1 MVPINCFA
9 NNLQLIIFAEKY
21 VFMKKILLLFTFITF
36 LLLSN
41 AQQRLVYQSYMMG
54 SDSGDTS
61 FIEVK
66 RFGEQVMI
74 QDINTFEGKLI
85 PGISDDITYVDYK
98 TNMVFSQSKFDDGDA
113 YYCTFSLENPNVK
126 FTLEDEDIINGYNCK
141 KYRTS
146 INSNTIEVWMT
157 ETLGYDASPVV
168 SRGALKGVMIRQS
181 INGNRILEL
190 KNIVKEKKIKKEC
203 IPSDLGTMV
212 SAKEMNQIAIDKL
225 VIRYPVFDKEQIHF
239 AEIEKF
245 QGEIPYDSVI
255 HFAYGTL
262 ILKRINMDTLPEHY
276 SYFIEVEEQS
286 NGDAYDR
293 SGSIFVIPTEREL
306 SLKDALIDSIQ
317 LLHSYT
323 DRRGITYRAIKLED
337 DFEPVVELMRFFT
350 PFGVNHFND
359 RVQIDGLEWSDVAYY
374 KQDVTE
380 LSKHL
385 RGDVLI
391 GAFIGNYDGGGHKLS
406 LDILAYPNDYQ
417 WDLSVNDDWA
427 LPLFNTCNVMEMAG
441 QHYGRLFKTDSL
453 TVEFEV
459 PENVDNLR
467 LRYITTGHGG
477 WGGGD
482 EFNPKENTIII
493 DGEKKF
499 TYTPWRCDCATYRE
513 LNPVSGNFWNAQSSS
528 DLSRSGWCPG
538 TATQPV
544 YFDMSFLKPGKHT
557 ITIAIPQG
565 DDEGSSF
572 NHWMV
577 SGILLGTHDK

>member
-1 MVPINCFA
+1 MSRKLF
-9 NNLQLIIFAEKY
+9 LSF
-21 VFMKKILLLFTFITF
+21 LFTFI
-36 LLLSN
+36 LLTAG
-41 AQQRLVYQSYMMG
+41 AQQRLTYQIYSLG
-54 SDSGDTS
+54 SNNGDTTFVELQRYGQQTKFQDVNS
-61 FIEVK
+61 FQ
-66 RFGEQVMI
+66 G
-74 QDINTFEGKLI
+74 DLI
-85 PGISDDITYVDYK
+85 PGISEDITYVNYETDSAYFQ
-98 TNMVFSQSKFDDGDA
+98 MKFADGDSYFA
-113 YYCTFSLENPNVK
+113 SFPLSSNIKFS
-126 FTLEDEDIINGYNCK
+126 DEGSEKINGYECK

-157 ETLGYDASPVV
+157 ESLGYDAMPTI
-168 SRGALKGVMIRQS
+168 SRGVLKGVMVRQL
-181 INGNRILEL
+181 INGNRMFEL
-190 KNIVKEKKIKKEC
+190 RNIKKDKKIKKEI
-203 IPSDLGTMV
+203 IPS
-212 SAKEMNQIAIDKL
+212 EMGQRVAPRDIDKISKDKL
-225 VIRYPVFDKEQIHF
+225 IIKTPIFDKEQIHF

-245 QGEIPYDSVI
+245 TGEIPYDTVI

-262 ILKRINMDTLPEHY
+262 ILKRVNLQNLPEHY

-293 SGSIFVIPTEREL
+293 SGSIFVIPTERKL

-323 DRRGITYRAIKLED
+323 DRRNITYRAIKLED
-337 DFEPVVELMRFFT
+337 DFLPVVELMRFFT

-359 RVQIDGLEWSDVAYY
+359 RVRIDGLEWSNVAYY
-374 KQDVTE
+374 KQDVTDVA
-380 LSKHL
+380 KHL

-406 LDILAYPNDYQ
+406 LDLLAYPGDYS
-417 WDLSVNDDWA
+417 WDLSQNDDWT

-441 QHYGRLFKTDSL
+441 QHYGRMFKTDSL
-453 TVEFEV
+453 TVEFEL
-459 PENVDNLR
+459 PENIENLR
-467 LRYITTGHGG
+467 LRYISTGHGG

-482 EFNPKENTIII
+482 EFNPKENSIII
-493 DGEKKF
+493 DGEKVF
-499 TYTPWRCDCATYRE
+499 THTPWRCDCATYRE
-513 LNPVSGNFWNAQSSS
+513 MNPVSGNFWNGQSSS

-544 YFDMSFLKPGKHT
+544 YFDLGFLKAGKHT

-577 SGILLGTHDK
+577 SGVLIGNL

>member
-1 MVPINCFA
+1 MSRKLF
-9 NNLQLIIFAEKY
+9 LSF
-21 VFMKKILLLFTFITF
+21 LFTFI
-36 LLLSN
+36 LLTAG
-41 AQQRLVYQSYMMG
+41 AQQRLTYQIYSLG
-54 SDSGDTS
+54 SNNGDTTFVELQRYGQQTKFQDVNS
-61 FIEVK
+61 FQ
-66 RFGEQVMI
+66 G
-74 QDINTFEGKLI
+74 DLI
-85 PGISDDITYVDYK
+85 PGISEDITYVNYETDSAYFQ
-98 TNMVFSQSKFDDGDA
+98 MKFADGDSYFA
-113 YYCTFSLENPNVK
+113 SFPLSSNIKFS
-126 FTLEDEDIINGYNCK
+126 DEGSEKINGYECK

-157 ETLGYDASPVV
+157 ESLGYDAMPTI
-168 SRGALKGVMIRQS
+168 SRGVLKGVMVRQL
-181 INGNRILEL
+181 INGNRMFEL
-190 KNIVKEKKIKKEC
+190 RNIKKDKKIKKEI
-203 IPSDLGTMV
+203 IPS
-212 SAKEMNQIAIDKL
+212 EMGQRVAPRDIDKISKDKL
-225 VIRYPVFDKEQIHF
+225 IIKTPIFDKEQIHF

-245 QGEIPYDSVI
+245 TGEIPYDTVI

-262 ILKRINMDTLPEHY
+262 ILKRVNLQNLPEHY

-293 SGSIFVIPTEREL
+293 SGSIFVIPTERKL

-323 DRRGITYRAIKLED
+323 DRRNITYRAIKLED
-337 DFEPVVELMRFFT
+337 DFLPVVELMRFFT

-359 RVQIDGLEWSDVAYY
+359 RVRIDGLEWSDVAYY
-374 KQDVTE
+374 KQDVTDVA
-380 LSKHL
+380 KHL

-406 LDILAYPNDYQ
+406 LDLLAYPGDYS
-417 WDLSVNDDWA
+417 WDLSQNDDWT

-441 QHYGRLFKTDSL
+441 QHYGRMFKTDSL
-453 TVEFEV
+453 TVEFEL
-459 PENVDNLR
+459 PENIENLR
-467 LRYITTGHGG
+467 LRYISTGHGG

-482 EFNPKENTIII
+482 EFNPKENSIII
-493 DGEKKF
+493 DGEKVF
-499 TYTPWRCDCATYRE
+499 THTPWRCDCATYRE
-513 LNPVSGNFWNAQSSS
+513 MNPVSGNFWNGQSSS

-544 YFDMSFLKPGKHT
+544 YFDLGFLKAGKHT

-577 SGILLGTHDK
+577 SGVLIGNL

>member
-1 MVPINCFA
+1 MSRKLF
-9 NNLQLIIFAEKY
+9 LSFIFTL
-21 VFMKKILLLFTFITF
+21 FIL
-36 LLLSN
+36 SAS
-41 AQQRLVYQSYMMG
+41 AQQRLTYQIYSLG
-54 SDSGDTS
+54 SNNGDTTFVELQRYGQQTKFQDVNS
-61 FIEVK
+61 FQ
-66 RFGEQVMI
+66 G
-74 QDINTFEGKLI
+74 DLI
-85 PGISDDITYVDYK
+85 PGISEDITYVNYETDSAYFQ
-98 TNMVFSQSKFDDGDA
+98 MKFADGDSYFA
-113 YYCTFSLENPNVK
+113 SFPLSSNIKFS
-126 FTLEDEDIINGYNCK
+126 DEGSEKINGYECK

-157 ETLGYDASPVV
+157 ESLGYDAMPTI
-168 SRGALKGVMIRQS
+168 SRGVLKGVMVRQL
-181 INGNRILEL
+181 INGNRMFEL
-190 KNIVKEKKIKKEC
+190 RNIMKDKKIKKEI
-203 IPSDLGTMV
+203 IPS
-212 SAKEMNQIAIDKL
+212 EMGQRVAPRDIDKISKDKL
-225 VIRYPVFDKEQIHF
+225 IIKTPIFDKEQIHF

-245 QGEIPYDSVI
+245 TGEIPYDTVI

-262 ILKRINMDTLPEHY
+262 ILKRVNLQNLPEHY

-323 DRRGITYRAIKLED
+323 DRRDITYRAIKLED
-337 DFEPVVELMRFFT
+337 DFLPVVELMRFFT

-359 RVQIDGLEWSDVAYY
+359 RVKIDGLEWSDVAYY
-374 KQDVTE
+374 KQEVTDVA
-380 LSKHL
+380 KHL

-391 GAFIGNYDGGGHKLS
+391 GAFIGNYDGGGHRLS
-406 LDILAYPNDYQ
+406 LDLLAYPGDYS
-417 WDLSVNDDWA
+417 WDLSQNDDWT

-441 QHYGRLFKTDSL
+441 QHYGRMFKTDSL
-453 TVEFEV
+453 TVEFEL
-459 PENVDNLR
+459 PENVENLR
-467 LRYITTGHGG
+467 LRYISTGHGG

-482 EFNPKENTIII
+482 EFNPKENSIII
-493 DGEKKF
+493 DGEKVF
-499 TYTPWRCDCATYRE
+499 THTPWRCDCATYRE
-513 LNPVSGNFWNAQSSS
+513 MNPVSGNFWNGQSSS

-544 YFDMSFLKPGKHT
+544 YFDLGFLKAGKHT

-577 SGILLGTHDK
+577 SGVLIGNL

>member
-1 MVPINCFA
+1 MSRKLF
-9 NNLQLIIFAEKY
+9 LSFIFTL
-21 VFMKKILLLFTFITF
+21 FIL
-36 LLLSN
+36 SAS
-41 AQQRLVYQSYMMG
+41 AQQRLTYQIYSLG
-54 SDSGDTS
+54 SNNGDTTFVELQRYGLQTKFQDVNS
-61 FIEVK
+61 FQ
-66 RFGEQVMI
+66 GDM
-74 QDINTFEGKLI
+74 I
-85 PGISDDITYVDYK
+85 PGISEDITYVNYETDSAYFQMK
-98 TNMVFSQSKFDDGDA
+98 FSDGDSYFA
-113 YYCTFSLENPNVK
+113 SFPLTSNVQFSEEGNEK
-126 FTLEDEDIINGYNCK
+126 INGYDCK

-157 ETLGYDASPVV
+157 ESLGYDAMPSI
-168 SRGALKGVMIRQS
+168 SRGVLKGVMVRQL
-181 INGNRILEL
+181 INGNRMFEL
-190 KNIVKEKKIKKEC
+190 RNIKKDKKIKKEI
-203 IPSDLGTMV
+203 IPS
-212 SAKEMNQIAIDKL
+212 EMGQRVAPRDIDKISKDKL
-225 VIRYPVFDKEQIHF
+225 IIKTPIFDKEQIHF

-245 QGEIPYDSVI
+245 KGEIPYDTVI

-262 ILKRINMDTLPEHY
+262 ILKRVNLDTLPEHY

-293 SGSIFVIPTEREL
+293 SGSIFVIPTDRKL

-323 DRRGITYRAIKLED
+323 DRRDITYRAIKLED
-337 DFEPVVELMRFFT
+337 DFLPVVELMRFFT

-359 RVQIDGLEWSDVAYY
+359 RVKIDGLEWSDVAYY
-374 KQDVTE
+374 KQEVTDVA
-380 LSKHL
+380 KHL

-391 GAFIGNYDGGGHKLS
+391 GAFISNYDGGGHKLS
-406 LDILAYPNDYQ
+406 MDILAYPGSYS
-417 WDLSVNDDWA
+417 WDLSYNDDWT

-441 QHYGRLFKTDSL
+441 QHYCRMFKTDSL
-453 TVEFEV
+453 TVEFEI
-459 PENVDNLR
+459 PENVSDLR
-467 LRYITTGHGG
+467 LRYISTGHGG

-493 DGEKKF
+493 DGEKVF
-499 TYTPWRCDCATYRE
+499 THTPWRCDCATYRE
-513 LNPVSGNFWNAQSSS
+513 MNPVSGNFWNGQSSS

-544 YFDMSFLKPGKHT
+544 YFDLGFLKAGKHT

-577 SGILLGTHDK
+577 SGVLIGNL

>member
-1 MVPINCFA
+1 MSRKLF
-9 NNLQLIIFAEKY
+9 LSF
-21 VFMKKILLLFTFITF
+21 LFTFI
-36 LLLSN
+36 LLTAS
-41 AQQRLVYQSYMMG
+41 AQQRLTYQIYSLG
-54 SDSGDTS
+54 SNNGDTA
-61 FIEVK
+61 FVELQRYGQQTK
-66 RFGEQVMI
+66 F
-74 QDINTFEGKLI
+74 QDVNAFQGDLI
-85 PGISDDITYVDYK
+85 PGISEDITYVNYETDSAYFQ
-98 TNMVFSQSKFDDGDA
+98 MKFADGDSYFA
-113 YYCTFSLENPNVK
+113 SFPLSSNIK
-126 FTLEDEDIINGYNCK
+126 FTDEGSEKINGYECK

-157 ETLGYDASPVV
+157 ESLGYDAMPTI
-168 SRGALKGVMIRQS
+168 SRGVLKGVMVRQL
-181 INGNRILEL
+181 INGNRMFEL
-190 KNIVKEKKIKKEC
+190 RNIKKDKKIKKEI
-203 IPSDLGTMV
+203 IPS
-212 SAKEMNQIAIDKL
+212 EMGQRVAPRDIDKISKDKL
-225 VIRYPVFDKEQIHF
+225 IIKTPIFDKEQIHF

-245 QGEIPYDSVI
+245 TGEIPYDTVI

-262 ILKRINMDTLPEHY
+262 ILKRVQLENLPEHY

-293 SGSIFVIPTEREL
+293 SGSIFVIPTDREL

-323 DRRGITYRAIKLED
+323 DKRDITYRAIKLED
-337 DFEPVVELMRFFT
+337 DFLPIVELMRFFT

-359 RVQIDGLEWSDVAYY
+359 RVRIEGLEWSDVAYY
-374 KQDVTE
+374 KQDVTDVA
-380 LSKHL
+380 KHL

-406 LDILAYPNDYQ
+406 LDLLAYPGDYS
-417 WDLSVNDDWA
+417 WDLSQNDDWT

-441 QHYGRLFKTDSL
+441 QHYGRMFKTDSL
-453 TVEFEV
+453 TVEFEL
-459 PENVDNLR
+459 PENVENLR
-467 LRYITTGHGG
+467 LRYISTGHGG

-482 EFNPKENTIII
+482 EFNPKENSIII
-493 DGEKKF
+493 DGEKVF
-499 TYTPWRCDCATYRE
+499 THTPWRCDCATYRE
-513 LNPVSGNFWNAQSSS
+513 MNPVSGNFWNGQSSS

-544 YFDMSFLKPGKHT
+544 YFDLGFLKAGKHT

-577 SGILLGTHDK
+577 SGVLIGNL

>member
-1 MVPINCFA
+1 
-9 NNLQLIIFAEKY
+9 
-21 VFMKKILLLFTFITF
+21 MKKILLLFTFITL

-113 YYCTFSLENPNVK
+113 YFSTFSLENPNVK
-126 FTLEDEDIINGYNCK
+126 FTLEDEVIINGYNCK

-212 SAKEMNQIAIDKL
+212 SAKEMNQIAKDKL

-317 LLHSYT
+317 LIHSYT
-323 DRRGITYRAIKLED
+323 DRRGIIYRAIKLED

-417 WDLSVNDDWA
+417 WDLSINDDWT

>member
-1 MVPINCFA
+1 MSRKLF
-9 NNLQLIIFAEKY
+9 LSF
-21 VFMKKILLLFTFITF
+21 LFTFI
-36 LLLSN
+36 LLTAS
-41 AQQRLVYQSYMMG
+41 AQQRLTYQIYSLG
-54 SDSGDTS
+54 SNNGDTTFVELQRYGQQTKFQDVNS
-61 FIEVK
+61 FQ
-66 RFGEQVMI
+66 G
-74 QDINTFEGKLI
+74 DLI
-85 PGISDDITYVDYK
+85 PGISEDITYVNYETDSAYFQ
-98 TNMVFSQSKFDDGDA
+98 MRFADGDSYFA
-113 YYCTFSLENPNVK
+113 SFPLASNVQFSEEGSEK
-126 FTLEDEDIINGYNCK
+126 INGYECK

-157 ETLGYDASPVV
+157 ESLGYDAMPSI
-168 SRGALKGVMIRQS
+168 SRGVLKGVMVRQL
-181 INGNRILEL
+181 INGNRMFEL
-190 KNIVKEKKIKKEC
+190 RNIKKDKKIKKEI
-203 IPSDLGTMV
+203 IPS
-212 SAKEMNQIAIDKL
+212 EMGQRVAPRDIDKISKDKL
-225 VIRYPVFDKEQIHF
+225 IIKTPIFDKEQIHF

-245 QGEIPYDSVI
+245 TGEIPYDTVI

-262 ILKRINMDTLPEHY
+262 ILKRVQLQNLPEHY

-293 SGSIFVIPTEREL
+293 SGSIFVIPTDREL

-323 DRRGITYRAIKLED
+323 DRRDITYRAIKLED
-337 DFEPVVELMRFFT
+337 DFLPVVELMRFFT

-359 RVQIDGLEWSDVAYY
+359 RVKIDGLEWSDVAYY
-374 KQDVTE
+374 KQEVTDVA
-380 LSKHL
+380 KHL

-391 GAFIGNYDGGGHKLS
+391 GAFIGNYDGGGHRLS
-406 LDILAYPNDYQ
+406 LDLLAYPGDYS
-417 WDLSVNDDWA
+417 WDLSQNDDWT

-441 QHYGRLFKTDSL
+441 QHYGRMFKTDSL
-453 TVEFEV
+453 TVEFEL
-459 PENVDNLR
+459 PENVENLR
-467 LRYITTGHGG
+467 LRYISTGHGG

-493 DGEKKF
+493 DGEKVF
-499 TYTPWRCDCATYRE
+499 THTPWRCDCATYRE
-513 LNPVSGNFWNAQSSS
+513 MNPVSGNFWNGQSSS

-544 YFDMSFLKPGKHT
+544 YFDLGFLKAGKHT

-577 SGILLGTHDK
+577 SGVLIGNL

>member
-1 MVPINCFA
+1 MSRKLF
-9 NNLQLIIFAEKY
+9 LSFIFTL
-21 VFMKKILLLFTFITF
+21 FIL
-36 LLLSN
+36 SAS
-41 AQQRLVYQSYMMG
+41 AQQRLTYQIYSLG
-54 SDSGDTS
+54 SNNGDTTFVELQRYGQQTKFQDVNS
-61 FIEVK
+61 FQ
-66 RFGEQVMI
+66 GDM
-74 QDINTFEGKLI
+74 I
-85 PGISDDITYVDYK
+85 PGISEDITYVNYETDSAYFQMK
-98 TNMVFSQSKFDDGDA
+98 FSDGDSYFA
-113 YYCTFSLENPNVK
+113 SFPLKSNVQFSEEGK
-126 FTLEDEDIINGYNCK
+126 EKINGYDCK

-157 ETLGYDASPVV
+157 ESLGYDAMPSI
-168 SRGALKGVMIRQS
+168 SRGVLKGVMVRQL
-181 INGNRILEL
+181 INGNRMFEL
-190 KNIVKEKKIKKEC
+190 RNIKKDKKIKKEI
-203 IPSDLGTMV
+203 IPS
-212 SAKEMNQIAIDKL
+212 EMGQRVAPRDIDKISKDKL
-225 VIRYPVFDKEQIHF
+225 IIKTPIFDKEQIHF

-245 QGEIPYDSVI
+245 TGEIPYDTVI

-262 ILKRINMDTLPEHY
+262 ILKRVNLQNLPEHY

-293 SGSIFVIPTEREL
+293 SGSIFVIPTDRKL

-323 DRRGITYRAIKLED
+323 DRRDITYRAIKLED
-337 DFEPVVELMRFFT
+337 DFLPVVELMRFFT

-359 RVQIDGLEWSDVAYY
+359 RVKIDGLEWSDVAYY
-374 KQDVTE
+374 KQDVTDVA
-380 LSKHL
+380 KHL

-391 GAFIGNYDGGGHKLS
+391 GAFIGNYDGGGHRLS
-406 LDILAYPNDYQ
+406 LDLLAYPGDYS
-417 WDLSVNDDWA
+417 WDLSQNDDWT

-441 QHYGRLFKTDSL
+441 QHYGRMFKTDSL
-453 TVEFEV
+453 TVEFEL
-459 PENVDNLR
+459 PENVENLR
-467 LRYITTGHGG
+467 LRYISTGHGG

-493 DGEKKF
+493 DGEKVF
-499 TYTPWRCDCATYRE
+499 THTPWRCDCATYRE
-513 LNPVSGNFWNAQSSS
+513 MNPVSGNFWNGQSSS

-544 YFDMSFLKPGKHT
+544 YFDLGFLKAGKHT

-577 SGILLGTHDK
+577 SGVLIGNL

>member
-1 MVPINCFA
+1 
-9 NNLQLIIFAEKY
+9 
-21 VFMKKILLLFTFITF
+21 
-36 LLLSN
+36 
-41 AQQRLVYQSYMMG
+41 
-54 SDSGDTS
+54 
-61 FIEVK
+61 
-66 RFGEQVMI
+66 
-74 QDINTFEGKLI
+74 
-85 PGISDDITYVDYK
+85 
-98 TNMVFSQSKFDDGDA
+98 
-113 YYCTFSLENPNVK
+113 
-126 FTLEDEDIINGYNCK
+126 
-141 KYRTS
+141 
-146 INSNTIEVWMT
+146 
-157 ETLGYDASPVV
+157 
-168 SRGALKGVMIRQS
+168 
-181 INGNRILEL
+181 
-190 KNIVKEKKIKKEC
+190 
-203 IPSDLGTMV
+203 
-212 SAKEMNQIAIDKL
+212 
-225 VIRYPVFDKEQIHF
+225 
-239 AEIEKF
+239 
-245 QGEIPYDSVI
+245 
-255 HFAYGTL
+255 
-262 ILKRINMDTLPEHY
+262 MDTLPEHY

-293 SGSIFVIPTEREL
+293 SGSIFLIPTEREL

-317 LLHSYT
+317 LIHSYT

-417 WDLSVNDDWA
+417 WDLSINDDWA

-493 DGEKKF
+493 DGEKEF

>member
-1 MVPINCFA
+1 
-9 NNLQLIIFAEKY
+9 
-21 VFMKKILLLFTFITF
+21 MKKILLLFTFITF

-98 TNMVFSQSKFDDGDA
+98 TNMVFSQSKFEDGDA
-113 YYCTFSLENPNVK
+113 YYCTFSLENPDVK
-126 FTLEDEDIINGYNCK
+126 FTLDDEDIINGYNCK

-212 SAKEMNQIAIDKL
+212 SAKEMNQIAKDKL

-323 DRRGITYRAIKLED
+323 DRRGIIYRAIKLED

-417 WDLSVNDDWA
+417 WDLSVNDDWT

-459 PENVDNLR
+459 PENIDNLR

>member
-1 MVPINCFA
+1 MSRKLF
-9 NNLQLIIFAEKY
+9 LSF
-21 VFMKKILLLFTFITF
+21 LFTFI
-36 LLLSN
+36 LLTAS
-41 AQQRLVYQSYMMG
+41 AQQRLTYQIYSLG
-54 SDSGDTS
+54 SNNGDTA
-61 FIEVK
+61 FVELQRYGQQTK
-66 RFGEQVMI
+66 F
-74 QDINTFEGKLI
+74 QDVNAFQGDLI
-85 PGISDDITYVDYK
+85 PGISEDITYVNYETDSAYFQ
-98 TNMVFSQSKFDDGDA
+98 MKFADGDSYFA
-113 YYCTFSLENPNVK
+113 SFPLSSNIKFS
-126 FTLEDEDIINGYNCK
+126 DEGSEKINGYECK

-157 ETLGYDASPVV
+157 ESLGYDAMPTI
-168 SRGALKGVMIRQS
+168 SRGVLKGVMVRQL
-181 INGNRILEL
+181 INGNRMFEL
-190 KNIVKEKKIKKEC
+190 RSIKKDKKIKKEI
-203 IPSDLGTMV
+203 IPS
-212 SAKEMNQIAIDKL
+212 EMGQRVAPRDIDKISKDKL
-225 VIRYPVFDKEQIHF
+225 IIKTPIFDKEQIHF

-245 QGEIPYDSVI
+245 TGEIPYDTVI

-262 ILKRINMDTLPEHY
+262 ILKRVQLENLPEHY

-293 SGSIFVIPTEREL
+293 SGSIFVIPTDREL

-323 DRRGITYRAIKLED
+323 DKRDITYRAIKLED
-337 DFEPVVELMRFFT
+337 DFLPVVELMRFFT

-359 RVQIDGLEWSDVAYY
+359 RVRIEGLEWSDVAYY
-374 KQDVTE
+374 KQDVTDVA
-380 LSKHL
+380 KHL

-406 LDILAYPNDYQ
+406 LDLLAYPGDYS
-417 WDLSVNDDWA
+417 WDLSQNDDWT

-441 QHYGRLFKTDSL
+441 QHYGRMFKTDSL
-453 TVEFEV
+453 TVEFEL
-459 PENVDNLR
+459 PENVENLR
-467 LRYITTGHGG
+467 LRYISTGHGG

-482 EFNPKENTIII
+482 EFNPKENSIII
-493 DGEKKF
+493 DGEKVF
-499 TYTPWRCDCATYRE
+499 THTPWRCDCATYRE
-513 LNPVSGNFWNAQSSS
+513 MNPVSGNFWNGQSSS

-544 YFDMSFLKPGKHT
+544 YFDLGFLKAGKHT

-577 SGILLGTHDK
+577 SGVLIGNL

>member
-1 MVPINCFA
+1 MSRKLF
-9 NNLQLIIFAEKY
+9 LSF
-21 VFMKKILLLFTFITF
+21 LFTFI
-36 LLLSN
+36 LLTAS
-41 AQQRLVYQSYMMG
+41 AQQRLTYQIYSLG
-54 SDSGDTS
+54 SNNGDTA
-61 FIEVK
+61 FVELQRYGQQTK
-66 RFGEQVMI
+66 F
-74 QDINTFEGKLI
+74 QDVNAFQGDLI
-85 PGISDDITYVDYK
+85 PGISEDITYVNYETDSAYFQ
-98 TNMVFSQSKFDDGDA
+98 MKFADGDSYFA
-113 YYCTFSLENPNVK
+113 SFPLSSNIK
-126 FTLEDEDIINGYNCK
+126 FTDEGSEKINGYECK

-157 ETLGYDASPVV
+157 ESLGYDAMPTI
-168 SRGALKGVMIRQS
+168 SRGVLKGVMVRQL
-181 INGNRILEL
+181 INGNRMFEL
-190 KNIVKEKKIKKEC
+190 KNIKKDKKIKKEI
-203 IPSDLGTMV
+203 IPS
-212 SAKEMNQIAIDKL
+212 EMGQRVAPRDIDKISKDKL
-225 VIRYPVFDKEQIHF
+225 IIKTPIFDKEQIHF

-245 QGEIPYDSVI
+245 TGEIPYDTVI

-262 ILKRINMDTLPEHY
+262 ILKRVQLENLPEHY

-293 SGSIFVIPTEREL
+293 SGSIFVIPTDREL

-323 DRRGITYRAIKLED
+323 DKRDITYRAIKLED
-337 DFEPVVELMRFFT
+337 DFLPVVELMRFFT

-359 RVQIDGLEWSDVAYY
+359 RVRIEGLEWSDVAYY
-374 KQDVTE
+374 KQDVTDVA
-380 LSKHL
+380 KHL

-406 LDILAYPNDYQ
+406 LDLLAYPGDYS
-417 WDLSVNDDWA
+417 WDLSQNDDWT

-441 QHYGRLFKTDSL
+441 QHYGRMFKTDSL
-453 TVEFEV
+453 TVEFEL
-459 PENVDNLR
+459 PENVENLR
-467 LRYITTGHGG
+467 LRYISTGHGG

-482 EFNPKENTIII
+482 EFNPKENSIII
-493 DGEKKF
+493 DCEKVF
-499 TYTPWRCDCATYRE
+499 THTPWRCDCATYRE
-513 LNPVSGNFWNAQSSS
+513 MNPVSGNFWNGQSSS

-544 YFDMSFLKPGKHT
+544 YFDLGFLKAGKHT

-577 SGILLGTHDK
+577 SGVLIGNIEL

>member
-1 MVPINCFA
+1 MSRKLF
-9 NNLQLIIFAEKY
+9 LSF
-21 VFMKKILLLFTFITF
+21 LFTFI
-36 LLLSN
+36 LLTAS
-41 AQQRLVYQSYMMG
+41 AQQRLTYQIYSLG
-54 SDSGDTS
+54 SNNGDTA
-61 FIEVK
+61 FVELQRYGQQTK
-66 RFGEQVMI
+66 F
-74 QDINTFEGKLI
+74 QDVNAFQGDLI
-85 PGISDDITYVDYK
+85 PGISEDITYVNYETDSAYFQ
-98 TNMVFSQSKFDDGDA
+98 MKFADGDSYFA
-113 YYCTFSLENPNVK
+113 SFPLSSNIKFS
-126 FTLEDEDIINGYNCK
+126 DEGSEKINGYECK

-157 ETLGYDASPVV
+157 ESLGYDAMPTI
-168 SRGALKGVMIRQS
+168 SRGVLKGVMVRQL
-181 INGNRILEL
+181 INGNRMFEL
-190 KNIVKEKKIKKEC
+190 RNIKKDKKIKKEI
-203 IPSDLGTMV
+203 IPS
-212 SAKEMNQIAIDKL
+212 EMGQRVAPRDIDKISKDKL
-225 VIRYPVFDKEQIHF
+225 IIKTPIFDKEQIHF

-245 QGEIPYDSVI
+245 TGEIPYDTVI

-262 ILKRINMDTLPEHY
+262 ILKRVNLQNLPEHY

-323 DRRGITYRAIKLED
+323 DRRDITYRAIKLED
-337 DFEPVVELMRFFT
+337 DFLPVVELMRFFT

-359 RVQIDGLEWSDVAYY
+359 RVRIDGLEWSDVAYY
-374 KQDVTE
+374 KQDVTDVA
-380 LSKHL
+380 KHL

-391 GAFIGNYDGGGHKLS
+391 GAFIGNYDGGGHRLS
-406 LDILAYPNDYQ
+406 LDLLAYPGDYS
-417 WDLSVNDDWA
+417 WDLSQNDDWT

-441 QHYGRLFKTDSL
+441 QHYGRMFKTDSL
-453 TVEFEV
+453 TVEFEL
-459 PENVDNLR
+459 PENVENLR
-467 LRYITTGHGG
+467 LRYISTGHGG

-482 EFNPKENTIII
+482 EFNPKENSIII
-493 DGEKKF
+493 DGEKVF
-499 TYTPWRCDCATYRE
+499 THTPWRCDCATYRE
-513 LNPVSGNFWNAQSSS
+513 MNPVSGNFWNGQSSS

-544 YFDMSFLKPGKHT
+544 YFDLGFLKAGKHT

-577 SGILLGTHDK
+577 SGVLIGNL

>member
-1 MVPINCFA
+1 
-9 NNLQLIIFAEKY
+9 
-21 VFMKKILLLFTFITF
+21 MKKLLLT
-36 LLLSN
+36 LLLSLIILSSN
-41 AQQRLVYQSYMMG
+41 SQQRLTYQIYSLG
-54 SDSGDTS
+54 SNDGDTS
-61 FIEVK
+61 FMEVK
-66 RFGEQVMI
+66 RNGKQLKIHDVIEFQ
-74 QDINTFEGKLI
+74 GKLI
-85 PGISDDITYVDYK
+85 PGIATETTYVDYEK
-98 TNMVFSQSKFDDGDA
+98 DSAYLCISFNDGDS
-113 YYCTFSLENPNVK
+113 YYSSIPLKNNNVK
-126 FTLEDEDIINGYNCK
+126 FTEEGTEMMNGYDCK

-157 ETLGYDASPVV
+157 ESLGYDATPSI
-168 SRGALKGVMIRQS
+168 SRGALKGVMIRQA

-190 KNIVKEKKIKKEC
+190 KNINKERKLKHEI
-203 IPSDLGTMV
+203 IPSDLGTRV
-212 SAKEMNQIAIDKL
+212 SPNEIDKISKEKL
-225 VIRYPVFDKEQIHF
+225 IVKIPVFDKEQIHF
-239 AEIEKF
+239 AEIDKF
-245 QGEIPYDSVI
+245 EGEIPYDSVI

-262 ILKRINMDTLPEHY
+262 ILKKINIDTLPEHY
-276 SYFIEVEEQS
+276 SIFIEVEEQS

-323 DRRGITYRAIKLED
+323 DRRGITYRAIKIEN
-337 DFEPVVELMRFFT
+337 DFLPVVELMRFFT
-350 PFGVNHFND
+350 PFGVSHFNN
-359 RVQIDGLEWSDVAYY
+359 RVTIDGLEWSDVAYY

-385 RGDVLI
+385 RGEVLI

-406 LDILAYPNDYQ
+406 LDIMAYPGSYS
-417 WDLSVNDDWA
+417 WDLTQNNDWT

-441 QHYGRLFKTDSL
+441 QHYGRMFKTDSL
-453 TVEFEV
+453 TVDFEI
-459 PENVDNLR
+459 PENIENLR
-467 LRYITTGHGG
+467 LRYISTGHGG

-493 DGEKKF
+493 DGEKMF
-499 TYTPWRCDCATYRE
+499 VHTPWRCDCATYRE

-544 YFDMSFLKPGKHT
+544 YFDLSFMRPGKHT

-577 SGILLGTHDK
+577 SGILIGEEK

>member
-1 MVPINCFA
+1 MR
-9 NNLQLIIFAEKY
+9 
-21 VFMKKILLLFTFITF
+21 KILLFIIIISSVF
-36 LLLSN
+36 PLN
-41 AQQRLVYQSYMMG
+41 AQQSLVYQSYVLD

-61 FIEVK
+61 FVEVK
-66 RFGEQVMI
+66 RFGRQLKI
-74 QDINTFEGKLI
+74 QDINTFEGQLI
-85 PGISDDITYVDYK
+85 PGMSENIVYADYK
-98 TNMVFSQSKFDDGDA
+98 ANRVYNQSRFDDGDV
-113 YYCTFSLENPNVK
+113 YYCSHSFENSNVTY
-126 FTLEDEDIINGYNCK
+126 TLEGEEYMNGYECR
-141 KYRTS
+141 KYRTT
-146 INSNTIEVWMT
+146 INSNSIEIWMT
-157 ETLGYDASPVV
+157 DKLGFNATPIVN
-168 SRGALKGVMIRQS
+168 RGFLRGVLVRQV
-181 INGNRILEL
+181 INGNRITEL
-190 KNIVKEKKIKKEC
+190 NSVIKDKRIKQER
-203 IPSDLGTMV
+203 IPIDLGILV
-212 SAKEMNQIAIDKL
+212 PAKEMTRITSDKL
-225 VIRYPVFDKEQIHF
+225 VIKKNIFDNEQIYF
-239 AEIEKF
+239 ADIEKF
-245 QGEIPYDSVI
+245 EGEIPYDSVI
-255 HFAYGTL
+255 HFAHGTL
-262 ILKRINMDTLPEHY
+262 ILKRVYLDTLPEHY
-276 SYFIEVEEQS
+276 SYFIEMKEQS

-293 SGSIFVIPTEREL
+293 SGSVFVIPTDREL
-306 SLKDALIDSIQ
+306 SLEDALLNDIE

-337 DFEPVVELMRFFT
+337 DFVPVVELIRFFT
-350 PFGVNHFND
+350 PFGVNHYND
-359 RVQIDGLEWSDVAYY
+359 RVHIDGLEWSDMAYY
-374 KQDVTE
+374 KQEVTE

-391 GAFIGNYDGGGHKLS
+391 GAFIGNYDSGGHMLS
-406 LDILAYPNDYQ
+406 LDLNAYPGDYK
-417 WDLSVNDDWA
+417 WDVSQNDDWT

-453 TVEFEV
+453 VVEFDV

-499 TYTPWRCDCATYRE
+499 TYTPWRCDCATFRE

-538 TATQPV
+538 LAAQPV
-544 YFDMSFLKPGKHT
+544 YFDMSFLEPGKHT

-577 SGILLGTHDK
+577 SGVLIGTENKIIEEIVLPE

>member
-1 MVPINCFA
+1 MSRKLF
-9 NNLQLIIFAEKY
+9 LSF
-21 VFMKKILLLFTFITF
+21 LFTFI
-36 LLLSN
+36 LLTAS
-41 AQQRLVYQSYMMG
+41 AQQRLTYQIYSLG
-54 SDSGDTS
+54 SNNGDTA
-61 FIEVK
+61 FVELQRYGQQTK
-66 RFGEQVMI
+66 F
-74 QDINTFEGKLI
+74 QDVNAFQGDLI
-85 PGISDDITYVDYK
+85 PGISEDITYVNYETDSAYFQ
-98 TNMVFSQSKFDDGDA
+98 MKFADGDSYFA
-113 YYCTFSLENPNVK
+113 SFPLSSNIKFS
-126 FTLEDEDIINGYNCK
+126 DEGSEKINGYECK

-157 ETLGYDASPVV
+157 ESLGYDAMPTI
-168 SRGALKGVMIRQS
+168 SRGVLKGVMVRQL
-181 INGNRILEL
+181 INGNIMFEL
-190 KNIVKEKKIKKEC
+190 RNIKKDKKIKKEI
-203 IPSDLGTMV
+203 IPS
-212 SAKEMNQIAIDKL
+212 EMGQRVAPRDIDKISKDKL
-225 VIRYPVFDKEQIHF
+225 IIKTPIFDKEQIHF

-245 QGEIPYDSVI
+245 TGEIPYDTVI

-262 ILKRINMDTLPEHY
+262 ILKRVQLENLPEHY

-293 SGSIFVIPTEREL
+293 SGSIFVIPTDREL

-323 DRRGITYRAIKLED
+323 DKRDITYRAIKLED
-337 DFEPVVELMRFFT
+337 DFLPVVELMRFFT

-359 RVQIDGLEWSDVAYY
+359 RVRIEGLEWSDVAYY
-374 KQDVTE
+374 KQDVTDVA
-380 LSKHL
+380 KHL

-406 LDILAYPNDYQ
+406 LDLLAYPGDYS
-417 WDLSVNDDWA
+417 WDLSQNDDWT

-441 QHYGRLFKTDSL
+441 QHYGRMFKTDSL
-453 TVEFEV
+453 TVEFEL
-459 PENVDNLR
+459 PENVENLR
-467 LRYITTGHGG
+467 LRYISTGHGG

-482 EFNPKENTIII
+482 EFNPKENSIII
-493 DGEKKF
+493 DGEKVF
-499 TYTPWRCDCATYRE
+499 THTPWRCDCATYRE
-513 LNPVSGNFWNAQSSS
+513 MNPVSGNFWNGQSSS

-544 YFDMSFLKPGKHT
+544 YFDLGFLKAGKHT

-577 SGILLGTHDK
+577 SGVLIGNLEL

>member
-1 MVPINCFA
+1 MSRKLF
-9 NNLQLIIFAEKY
+9 LSFIFT
-21 VFMKKILLLFTFITF
+21 LF
-36 LLLSN
+36 LLSAS
-41 AQQRLVYQSYMMG
+41 AQQRLTYQIYSLG
-54 SDSGDTS
+54 SNNGDTTFVELQRYGQQTKFQDVNS
-61 FIEVK
+61 FQ
-66 RFGEQVMI
+66 G
-74 QDINTFEGKLI
+74 DLI
-85 PGISDDITYVDYK
+85 PGISEDITYVNYETDSAYFQ
-98 TNMVFSQSKFDDGDA
+98 MKFADGDSYFA
-113 YYCTFSLENPNVK
+113 SFPLSSNIKFS
-126 FTLEDEDIINGYNCK
+126 DEGSEKINGYECK

-157 ETLGYDASPVV
+157 ESLGYDAMPSI
-168 SRGALKGVMIRQS
+168 SRGVLKGVMVRQL
-181 INGNRILEL
+181 INGNRMFEL
-190 KNIVKEKKIKKEC
+190 RNIKKDRKIKKEI
-203 IPSDLGTMV
+203 IPS
-212 SAKEMNQIAIDKL
+212 EMGQRVAPSDIDKISKDKL
-225 VIRYPVFDKEQIHF
+225 IIKTPIFDKEQIHF

-245 QGEIPYDSVI
+245 KGEIPYDTVI

-262 ILKRINMDTLPEHY
+262 ILKRVNLQNLPEHY

-293 SGSIFVIPTEREL
+293 SGSIFVIPTDRKL

-323 DRRGITYRAIKLED
+323 DRRDITYRAIKLED
-337 DFEPVVELMRFFT
+337 DFLPVVELMRFFT

-359 RVQIDGLEWSDVAYY
+359 RVKIDGLEWSDVAYY
-374 KQDVTE
+374 KQEVTDVA
-380 LSKHL
+380 KHL

-391 GAFIGNYDGGGHKLS
+391 GAFISNYDGGGHKLS
-406 LDILAYPNDYQ
+406 MDILAYPGSYS
-417 WDLSVNDDWA
+417 WDLSYNDDWT

-441 QHYGRLFKTDSL
+441 QHYCRMFKTDSL
-453 TVEFEV
+453 TVEFEI
-459 PENVDNLR
+459 PENVSDLR
-467 LRYITTGHGG
+467 LRYISTGHGG

-493 DGEKKF
+493 DGEKVF
-499 TYTPWRCDCATYRE
+499 THTPWRCDCATYRE
-513 LNPVSGNFWNAQSSS
+513 MNPVSGNFWNGQSSS

-544 YFDMSFLKPGKHT
+544 YFDLGFLKAGKHT

-577 SGILLGTHDK
+577 SGVLIGNL

>member
-1 MVPINCFA
+1 MSRKLF
-9 NNLQLIIFAEKY
+9 LSF
-21 VFMKKILLLFTFITF
+21 LFTFI
-36 LLLSN
+36 LLTAS
-41 AQQRLVYQSYMMG
+41 AQQRLTYQIYSLG
-54 SDSGDTS
+54 SNNGDTTFVELQRYGQQTKFQDVNS
-61 FIEVK
+61 FQ
-66 RFGEQVMI
+66 GDM
-74 QDINTFEGKLI
+74 I
-85 PGISDDITYVDYK
+85 PGISEDITYVNYETDSAYFQMK
-98 TNMVFSQSKFDDGDA
+98 FSDGDSYFA
-113 YYCTFSLENPNVK
+113 SFPLKSNVQFSEEGK
-126 FTLEDEDIINGYNCK
+126 EKINGYDCK

-157 ETLGYDASPVV
+157 ESLGYDAMPSI
-168 SRGALKGVMIRQS
+168 SRGVLKGVMVRQL
-181 INGNRILEL
+181 INGNRMFEL
-190 KNIVKEKKIKKEC
+190 RNIKKDKKIKKEI
-203 IPSDLGTMV
+203 IPS
-212 SAKEMNQIAIDKL
+212 EMGQRVAPRDIDKISKDKL
-225 VIRYPVFDKEQIHF
+225 IIKTPIFDKEQIHF

-245 QGEIPYDSVI
+245 KGEIPYDTVI

-262 ILKRINMDTLPEHY
+262 ILKRVNLDTLPEHY

-293 SGSIFVIPTEREL
+293 SGSIFVIPTDRKL

-323 DRRGITYRAIKLED
+323 DRRDITYRAIKLED
-337 DFEPVVELMRFFT
+337 DFLPVVELMRFFT

-359 RVQIDGLEWSDVAYY
+359 RVKIDGLEWSDVAYY
-374 KQDVTE
+374 KQDVTDVA
-380 LSKHL
+380 KHL

-391 GAFIGNYDGGGHKLS
+391 GAFISNYDGGGHKLS
-406 LDILAYPNDYQ
+406 MDILAYPGSYS
-417 WDLSVNDDWA
+417 WDLSYNDDWT

-441 QHYGRLFKTDSL
+441 QHYCRMFKTDSL
-453 TVEFEV
+453 TVEFEL
-459 PENVDNLR
+459 PENVENLR
-467 LRYITTGHGG
+467 LRYISTGHGG

-493 DGEKKF
+493 DGEKVF
-499 TYTPWRCDCATYRE
+499 THTPWRCDCATYRE
-513 LNPVSGNFWNAQSSS
+513 MNPVSGNFWNGQSSS

-544 YFDMSFLKPGKHT
+544 YFDLGFLKAGKHT

-577 SGILLGTHDK
+577 SGVLIGNL